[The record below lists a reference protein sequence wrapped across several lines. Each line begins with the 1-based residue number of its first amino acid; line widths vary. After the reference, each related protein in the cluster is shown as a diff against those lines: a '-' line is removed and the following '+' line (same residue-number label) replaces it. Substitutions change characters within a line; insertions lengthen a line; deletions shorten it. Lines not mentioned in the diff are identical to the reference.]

1 LFKRG
6 GRVTTPTRTLVVWCP
21 DWPVTA
27 AGFSADEPVAVLFA
41 NRVLACSAEARAG
54 GVRRGLRRR
63 QAEARCPGLQLVA
76 HDPDGEARAFEPVV
90 AAVEAFC
97 PRLEIVRPG
106 VCAVATHGPSRYF
119 GGDETL
125 MARVAEA
132 VAHVGGRAGIAD
144 GPFAAELAAR
154 AGRVIPRGETPAFL
168 SSFSVDVVE
177 QPELSDL
184 LHRLGIRTLGD
195 LAALPPTAVL
205 ARFGS
210 DGLRAHRLASGC
222 DERPLAARIPPP
234 ELDVSAEL
242 DPPAERVE
250 TAVFAARG
258 LAHRLCDELSARG
271 LAVSCLRVEAETEHG
286 ETLVRRWR
294 LEGATPLALAER
306 VRWQLDGWLSGS
318 GSHGPTA
325 GLTLLRLAPE
335 EVLPDEGRQLG
346 FWGGDRALDDRAAR
360 ALLHVQG
367 LLGPDAVTTAVPAGG
382 RSPAEQVQLVPWGD
396 ARQPLSSVLALDI
409 ARIRGY
415 PAQER
420 KEGPWPGRVPAP
432 SPATVHAAPIRAE
445 VVGGNGQPLVVNGR
459 GSASAEPKRVSID
472 GGRWTDVVAWAG
484 PWPVDER
491 WWDSDAHRRRARW
504 QVLTADGTA
513 HLLGV
518 EGGRWSVEAT
528 YD

>member
-1 LFKRG
+1 MVVSKQSIM
-6 GRVTTPTRTLVVWCP
+6 RTLVVWCP

-41 NRVLACSAEARAG
+41 NRVVACSSAARAG

-63 QAEARCPGLQLVA
+63 QAEARCSGLRLVA

-90 AAVEAFC
+90 AAVEEFC

-106 VCAVATHGPSRYF
+106 VCAVATRGPSRYF
-119 GGDETL
+119 GGDEAL
-125 MARVAEA
+125 VALVTEA
-132 VAHVGGRAGIAD
+132 VAHVNGRAGIAD
-144 GPFAAELAAR
+144 GRFAAELAAR
-154 AGRVIPRGETPAFL
+154 ARRVVPRGETRAFL
-168 SSFSVDVVE
+168 SAYSVDMLE
-177 QPELSDL
+177 RPDLSDL
-184 LHRLGIRTLGD
+184 LHRLGIRTLGVF
-195 LAALPPTAVL
+195 AALPPASVL
-205 ARFGS
+205 ARFGA
-210 DGLRAHRLASGC
+210 DGLCAHRLASGD
-222 DERPLAARIPPP
+222 DERPLTARIPPP
-234 ELDVSAEL
+234 ELDVTAEL

-258 LAHRLCDELSARG
+258 LAHQLCYELSARG
-271 LAVSCLRVEAETEHG
+271 LALSCLRVEAETEHG

-306 VRWQLDGWLSGS
+306 VRWQLDGWLARANA
-318 GSHGPTA
+318 PTA

-367 LLGPDAVTTAVPAGG
+367 LLGPEAVTTAVPAGG
-382 RSPAEQVQLVPWGD
+382 RGPAEQVQLVPWGD
-396 ARQPLSSVLALDI
+396 ARPGVLAVDNALTS
-409 ARIRGY
+409 RY
-415 PAQER
+415 PPPKR
-420 KEGPWPGRVPAP
+420 REGASPWPGRVPAP
-432 SPATVHAAPIRAE
+432 SPAVVHVNPTRAE
-445 VVGGNGQPLVVNGR
+445 VVDTDGQPVSVSGR
-459 GSASAEPKRVSID
+459 GSASAEPAKISVD
-472 GGRWTDVVAWAG
+472 GGPWVEILAWAG

-491 WWDSDAHRRRARW
+491 WWDPHAHRRRARW

-513 HLLGV
+513 HLLAV

>member
-1 LFKRG
+1 M
-6 GRVTTPTRTLVVWCP
+6 WCP

-41 NRVLACSAEARAG
+41 NRVVACSRAARAG

-63 QAEARCPGLQLVA
+63 QAEARCSGLTTVA
-76 HDPDGEARAFEPVV
+76 LDADGDARAFEPVV
-90 AAVEAFC
+90 AALEAFC
-97 PRLEIVRPG
+97 PRVEIMRPG
-106 VCAVATHGPSRYF
+106 ACAVATRGPSRYF
-119 GGDETL
+119 GGDQML
-125 MARVAEA
+125 AQRVAEV
-132 VAHVGGRAGIAD
+132 VADVDGRVGIAD

-154 AGRVIPRGETPAFL
+154 SNRVIPVGESPAFL
-168 SSFSVDVVE
+168 APFSVDVLE
-177 QPELSDL
+177 RPELSDL
-184 LHRLGIRTLGD
+184 LHRLGIRTLGAF
-195 LAALPPTAVL
+195 AALPPASVL
-205 ARFGS
+205 ARFGA
-210 DGLRAHRLASGC
+210 DGLCAHRLACGD
-222 DERPLAARIPPP
+222 DEHPLAARIPPP
-234 ELDVSAEL
+234 ELDVIAEL

-258 LAHRLCDELSARG
+258 LAHQLCDELSARG
-271 LAVSCLRVEAETEHG
+271 LALSCLRVEAETEHG

-306 VRWQLDGWLSGS
+306 VRWQLDGWLSDANP
-318 GSHGPTA
+318 HRPTA

-367 LLGPDAVTTAVPAGG
+367 LLGPEAVTTAVPAGG
-382 RSPAEQVQLVPWGD
+382 RGPAEQVQLVPWGD
-396 ARQPLSSVLALDI
+396 APPGLCVS
-409 ARIRGY
+409 ARPM
-415 PAQER
+415 PAQIR
-420 KEGPWPGRVPAP
+420 KEREVWPGRVPPP
-432 SPATVHAAPIRAE
+432 SPAVVHGTPTRAE
-445 VVGGNGQPLVVNGR
+445 VVDERGEPVSVSGR
-459 GSASAEPKRVSID
+459 GAPSGEPAKISVDKRPWV
-472 GGRWTDVVAWAG
+472 DVLAWAG

-491 WWDSDAHRRRARW
+491 WWDPQAHRRRARW

-513 HLLGV
+513 HLLAV

>member
-1 LFKRG
+1 MRS
-6 GRVTTPTRTLVVWCP
+6 VRTLVVWCP

-27 AGFSADEPVAVLFA
+27 AGYSADEPVAVVFA
-41 NRVLACSAEARAG
+41 NRVVACSAAARAG

-90 AAVEAFC
+90 ATVEAFC
-97 PRLEIVRPG
+97 PRVEIMRPG
-106 VCAVATHGPSRYF
+106 VCAVATRGPSRYF
-119 GGDETL
+119 GGDEAL
-125 MARVAEA
+125 AERVTSATS
-132 VAHVGGRAGIAD
+132 HVGGRAGVAD
-144 GPFAAELAAR
+144 GAFAAELAAR
-154 AGRVIPRGETPAFL
+154 AARVIPNGQTPEFL
-168 SSFSVDVVE
+168 SPFPVDVLE
-177 QPELSDL
+177 RPELSDL
-184 LHRLGIRTLGD
+184 LHRLGIRTLGA
-195 LAALPPTAVL
+195 LAALPPESVL
-205 ARFGS
+205 ARFGT
-210 DGLRAHRLASGC
+210 DGLHAHRLAEGV

-234 ELDVSAEL
+234 ELDVTAEL

-271 LAVSCLRVEAETEHG
+271 LALSCLRVEAETEHG

-367 LLGPDAVTTAVPAGG
+367 LLGPEAVVTAVPAGG

-396 ARQPLSSVLALDI
+396 APRVLCGSSAAMPSQI
-409 ARIRGY
+409 
-415 PAQER
+415 R
-420 KEGPWPGRVPAP
+420 KEREVWPGRVPAP
-432 SPATVHAAPIRAE
+432 SPATVHASPVRAD
-445 VVGGNGQPLVVNGR
+445 VVDVEGNAVVVNGR
-459 GSASAEPKRVSID
+459 GSTSAEPKRVSID
-472 GGRWTDVVAWAG
+472 GGPWTDVVAWAG

-491 WWDSDAHRRRARW
+491 WWDPHAHRRRARW
-504 QVLTADGTA
+504 QVVTTGGSA
-513 HLLGV
+513 HLLFL
-518 EGGRWSVEAT
+518 EGGCWSVEAT

>member
-1 LFKRG
+1 
-6 GRVTTPTRTLVVWCP
+6 VTRTLVVWCP

-41 NRVLACSAEARAG
+41 NRVVACSAAARQG

-90 AAVEAFC
+90 AAIEAFC
-97 PRLEIVRPG
+97 PRVEIVRPG
-106 VCAVATHGPSRYF
+106 VCAVATRGPSRYF
-119 GGDETL
+119 GGDEAL
-125 MARVAEA
+125 AARVTEA

-144 GPFAAELAAR
+144 GPFAAELSAR
-154 AGRVIPRGETPAFL
+154 AARVIPNGETPAFL
-168 SSFSVDVVE
+168 ATFSVDVLE
-177 QPELSDL
+177 RPDLSDL
-184 LHRLGIRTLGD
+184 LHRLGIRTLGAFAD
-195 LAALPPTAVL
+195 LPPEAVL
-205 ARFGS
+205 ARFGT
-210 DGLRAHRLASGC
+210 DGLRAHRLANGQ

-234 ELDVSAEL
+234 ELDVTAEL

-258 LAHRLCDELSARG
+258 LAHQLCDELSARG
-271 LAVSCLRVEAETEHG
+271 LSLSCLRVEAETEHG

-306 VRWQLDGWLSGS
+306 VRWQLDGWLSNANP
-318 GSHGPTA
+318 HAPTA
-325 GLTLLRLAPE
+325 GLTFLRLAPE

-367 LLGPDAVTTAVPAGG
+367 LLGPEAVTTAVPAGG
-382 RSPAEQVQLVPWGD
+382 RGPAEQVQLVPWGD
-396 ARQPLSSVLALDI
+396 APPSVLVTID
-409 ARIRGY
+409 RHIRRQSS
-415 PAQER
+415 PER
-420 KEGPWPGRVPAP
+420 EVWPGRVPAP
-432 SPATVHAAPIRAE
+432 SPAVVHVRPTRAE
-445 VVGGNGQPLVVNGR
+445 VVDVNNKPVTVSGR
-459 GSASAEPKRVSID
+459 GSASAEPARVSID
-472 GGRWTDVVAWAG
+472 GGPWTDVAAWAG

-491 WWDSDAHRRRARW
+491 WWDPDVHRRRARW
-504 QVLTADGTA
+504 QVVTADGAA
-513 HLLGV
+513 HLLAV